1 MNQTEKQALY
11 REAVAFYKLAECG
24 RQNIPE
30 QKFVESY
37 IPYIVNM
44 AFCAELYFK
53 LLIIEN
59 GRTIDDAK
67 KLGHNLYGLYDVLT
81 QQQKI
86 EIYQSFKRPLI
97 YSIEDELKQISFAFQ
112 DWRYLVLNTVNA
124 NEKKKTFQFKPYF
137 IKELNEI
144 LQKMCRN
151 CC

>member
-1 MNQTEKQALY
+1 M
-11 REAVAFYKLAECG
+11 
-24 RQNIPE
+24 
-30 QKFVESY
+30 
-37 IPYIVNM
+37 
-44 AFCAELYFK
+44 
-53 LLIIEN
+53 
-59 GRTIDDAK
+59 
-67 KLGHNLYGLYDVLT
+67 YDVLT

-112 DWRYLVLNTVNA
+112 DWRYLVLNTANA